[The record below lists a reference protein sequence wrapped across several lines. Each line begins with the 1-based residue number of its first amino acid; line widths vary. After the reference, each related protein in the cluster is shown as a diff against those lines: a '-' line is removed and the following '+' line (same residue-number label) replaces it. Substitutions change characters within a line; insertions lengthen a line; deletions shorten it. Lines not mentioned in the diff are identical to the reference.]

1 MPLAAACA
9 RAERQRRAR
18 GNVAAIRLAAAL
30 PCVVLLLVA
39 PAHAQAP
46 LLQVWG
52 VVNAECK
59 GGVPDD
65 PKTAKACEKRDM
77 VNDKLKRRG
86 CVYQEDGDWWKC
98 PGRP

>member
-9 RAERQRRAR
+9 RPGRERRAR
-18 GNVAAIRLAAAL
+18 GNVAASGGDRPCPAL
-30 PCVVLLLVA
+30 SSFLSPRACG
-39 PAHAQAP
+39 AP
-46 LLQVWG
+46 LLQVWA